1 MYSRGYHNYL
11 VIQILLN
18 RFRQTNKYMTE
29 EQIDLLSDIDFECA
43 RLEDVLHGDE
53 GDSITYIRTLI
64 LKLLKT
70 NVK

>member
-1 MYSRGYHNYL
+1 MPGYQKFL
-11 VIQILLN
+11 GILILLIK
-18 RFRQTNKYMTE
+18 FRQTNKYMTE

-64 LKLLKT
+64 LKLFKT

>member
-1 MYSRGYHNYL
+1 
-11 VIQILLN
+11 
-18 RFRQTNKYMTE
+18 MTE